1 MTAAGPGA
9 AAFPPGSAARTR
21 SWRESDRIE
30 AAVDRRDS
38 PVVGEAAVVNEPKET
53 PMRDNK
59 RGTIEDP
66 AATEA
71 LRRALEARRTRAQS
85 RPPRIGNAKSP
96 SSRGL

>member
-9 AAFPPGSAARTR
+9 ATFPPRYGRPQTT
-21 SWRESDRIE
+21 WRQSDRIE

-38 PVVGEAAVVNEPKET
+38 TAVGEAAAVNEPKET

-66 AATEA
+66 AATET
-71 LRRALEARRTRAQS
+71 LRRALEARRTRTES
-85 RPPRIGNAKSP
+85 RPPQTGAVE
-96 SSRGL
+96 SRRSL